1 MKYAKEVFAKSD
13 KNHDGCLDEDEWEG
27 PPTPPPPAGPAPA
40 GPPPPH
46 TGESRVEGGD
56 QIKPGPLDTEEEFNL
71 MDSNGDGKISR
82 SEAYTYVS
90 EYMDSADLN
99 AVKLQKIFADADMD
113 KDNYLSEEEFET
125 AGSRHKGDG

>member
-1 MKYAKEVFAKSD
+1 MFNEQINHYAWSANKPAAPTYTYYEREELREKAMKYAKEVFAKSD

-56 QIKPGPLDTEEEFNL
+56 QLKPGPLDTETEFNL
-71 MDSNGDGKISR
+71 MDSNG
-82 SEAYTYVS
+82 A
-90 EYMDSADLN
+90 
-99 AVKLQKIFADADMD
+99 
-113 KDNYLSEEEFET
+113 
-125 AGSRHKGDG
+125 